1 MSLKQYNLK
10 EELTEEDLVNDLDFI
25 DDASMFLHERQ
36 GLDEVLSGQET
47 YEKFM
52 EHMRFHDVNEI
63 TALRDLEYAQNSEL
77 SSKHRFGRLIDAYDK
92 VNEDVSGRMMWD
104 YASGVLQA
112 PSTYIGVATGGLG
125 KASAMAGTQVA
136 KLGVRKI
143 LAEGLRTATQAA
155 AAEGAIGA
163 VQGGLQELTRVETG
177 LQEEFTGRRTAM
189 TGLSSAAV
197 GGLINFPLG
206 TGIPGLTKGQARRAS
221 ETNELY
227 EKAQLA
233 SAQKANE
240 ASKVS
245 KEVLA
250 NADEATKTKIR
261 ETLDE
266 LDPTK
271 VKIGRMLKQNLAKGE
286 TMTSALGSEVVE
298 NISAAA
304 IRVKDKLNIGDTE
317 RVTSAVARLIS
328 EDKFVELQDVRK
340 ILDEHNLTPDQFS
353 LVYMAEIS
361 EAGRMLSSQSRIS
374 KALGTRT
381 IVDDLINDVDSL
393 EKAGQSG
400 FSAGDAVS
408 LSKGRSI
415 IRDLD
420 TFRLGMMT
428 VQPATTMRNNLN
440 GGMRMAVD
448 AATRSMDNILN
459 LRNPLDGTFD
469 VYKYAF
475 NPYEA
480 SAMRKLF
487 TEAMP
492 VEAAQLFREAADIA
506 GKTSQEGALAKIGRK
521 ANFFNT
527 ASDNFFKRA
536 VLSASLKR
544 RLLDEGRNAVSEYK
558 KSVLKKT
565 GKLSEADNKAIKN
578 IKDRYD
584 LYKIIEKADWNT
596 IPDDILKMSI
606 KDAYE
611 FTYQSSIEG
620 SGIFSR
626 MGRGVMNLHRDMPF
640 VISSFI
646 PFPRYIA
653 NQLKFQF
660 EYAPFIG
667 MLPLGGIKGQYTKK
681 RLAKQ
686 LVGAGMFAAAYQWR
700 DLQGD
705 TANWYD
711 IKTNDGNI
719 IDGRAVY
726 GPFGLYMLAADLYYR
741 YQRGTMPTSI
751 DDYVKSGLQAT
762 IGSTFRVGLGLYALD
777 KFYQDARDG
786 KFEKIGGEFAGNI
799 INTFS
804 IPLSVIKDFE
814 GQVSPELREIPET
827 SPAVVG
833 RSGEVNFLD
842 YMLLRGGRS
851 LPDFAQERI
860 MPFFGQEQ
868 FASNEAARSPFQTG
882 KLMSVHPIEKQ
893 LFGFNMRP
901 KKNSLQEEMSKLN
914 VTPFEVYK
922 RDSNPTVDFYMRQEL
937 SREGSEINLN
947 EEMERFIES
956 EDYTRLPSIPEKREK
971 FKDKARE
978 IITSARGTTMERI
991 ANEDAISGR
1000 SYNEVDFI
1008 SYSKLPAGKKE
1019 VLNEQY
1025 KREFGGRSISQDKD
1039 LYIIEDGAYINVM
1052 TWAAG
1057 RARGK

>member
-1 MSLKQYNLK
+1 MSLKPYNFK
-10 EELTEEDLVNDLDFI
+10 EELTEKDLVNDLDFLS
-25 DDASMFLHERQ
+25 DASMFLHERQ

-52 EHMRFHDVNEI
+52 EHMRFQDVNEI

-77 SSKHRFGRLIDAYDK
+77 SGKHRFGRLIDAYDK

-112 PSTYIGVATGGLG
+112 PSTYIGLATGGVG
-125 KASAMAGTQVA
+125 KASALAGTQVA

-143 LAEGLRTATQAA
+143 LSEGLKSSAQAA
-155 AAEGAIGA
+155 VAEGAIGA

-177 LQEEFTGRRTAM
+177 VQEEFTGGRTAM

-197 GGLINFPLG
+197 AGLINFPIG
-206 TGIPGLTKGQARRAS
+206 VVQAKQAS
-221 ETNELY
+221 KSNELY
-227 EKAQLA
+227 EQGQLS
-233 SAQKANE
+233 SARKANE

-250 NADEATKTKIR
+250 NADEATKNKIKL
-261 ETLDE
+261 TLDE

-361 EAGRMLSSQSRIS
+361 EAGRTLGSQSRIA
-374 KALGTRT
+374 KALRPRT
-381 IVDDLINDVDSL
+381 IVDDLINDVDNL

-400 FSAGDAVS
+400 FSAGDAIS
-408 LSKGRSI
+408 LSKGKRVL
-415 IRDLD
+415 RDLD

-428 VQPATTMRNNLN
+428 IQPATTMRNNLN

-448 AATRSMDNILN
+448 AATRTMDNILN

-492 VEAAQLFREAADIA
+492 VEASQLFRQAADIA
-506 GKTSQEGALAKIGRK
+506 GKTSQEGALARIGRK
-521 ANFFNT
+521 ANFLNT

-544 RLLDEGRNAVSEYK
+544 RLSDEGK
-558 KSVLKKT
+558 
-565 GKLSEADNKAIKN
+565 
-578 IKDRYD
+578 D
-584 LYKIIEKADWNT
+584 LYKIIENAEWNT
-596 IPDDILKMSI
+596 IPDDILKNSI

-626 MGRGVMNLHRDMPF
+626 IGKGVMNLHRDMPF
-640 VISSFI
+640 LVSSFI

-660 EYAPFIG
+660 EYAPLIG
-667 MLPLGGIKGQYTKK
+667 MLPVGGIKGQYTKK

-726 GPFGLYMLAADLYYR
+726 GPFGLFMLAADLYYR
-741 YQRGTMPTSI
+741 HQRGTMPTSI

-786 KFEKIGGEFAGNI
+786 KFQKIGGELAGNI

-851 LPDFAQERI
+851 LPDFAQERV

-868 FASNEAARSPFQTG
+868 FAANVAARSPFQTG
-882 KLMSVHPIEKQ
+882 KLMSIHPIEKQ

-914 VTPFEVYK
+914 VTPFQIYK

-937 SREGSEINLN
+937 SREGSELNLN
-947 EEMERFIES
+947 EGMERFIQS
-956 EDYTRLPSIPEKREK
+956 EDYTGLQSVPEKRNALI
-971 FKDKARE
+971 DHARNQYINTAKA
-978 IITSARGTTMERI
+978 TTIERI

-1008 SYSKLPAGKKE
+1008 IYSKLPARKKE
-1019 VLNEQY
+1019 ALNEQY

-1057 RARGK
+1057 RARGN

>member
-1 MSLKQYNLK
+1 MSLKQYNFK

-36 GLDEVLSGQET
+36 GLDKVLSRQET

-52 EHMRFHDVNEI
+52 EHMRFQDVNEI

-125 KASAMAGTQVA
+125 KASALAGTQVA

-143 LAEGLRTATQAA
+143 LAEGLRSATQAA
-155 AAEGAIGA
+155 VAEGAIGA

-177 LQEEFTGRRTAM
+177 VQEEFTGRRTAM

-197 GGLINFPLG
+197 GGLINFPIG
-206 TGIPGLTKGQARRAS
+206 MVQAKKAS
-221 ETNELY
+221 KANELY
-227 EKAQLA
+227 EQGQLA

-240 ASKVS
+240 ASELS

-250 NADEATKTKIR
+250 NTDEATKKKVKLK
-261 ETLDE
+261 LDE

-271 VKIGRMLKQNLAKGE
+271 VKLGRMLKQNLAKGE
-286 TMTSALGSEVVE
+286 TLTSALGSEVVD

-304 IRVKDKLNIGDTE
+304 IRVQDKLKIGDTE
-317 RVTSAVARLIS
+317 RITSAISNLIAKG
-328 EDKFVELQDVRK
+328 EFAELQDVRR

-361 EAGRMLSSQSRIS
+361 EAGRTLGFQSRAA
-374 KALGTRT
+374 KALRPKTLT
-381 IVDDLINDVDSL
+381 DKLIEDVDNL
-393 EKAGQSG
+393 EKAGVSA

-408 LSKGRSI
+408 LSKGNAILRAGK
-415 IRDLD
+415 DLD

-428 VQPATTMRNNLN
+428 TQPATTMRNNLN

-506 GKTSQEGALAKIGRK
+506 SKTSQEGALATIGRK
-521 ANFFNT
+521 ANFLNT

-544 RLLDEGRNAVSEYK
+544 RLSDEGRNAVSEYK
-558 KSVLKKT
+558 KSALKKT
-565 GKLSEADNKAIKN
+565 GKLSEADNQAIKN
-578 IKDRYD
+578 ITDRYD
-584 LYKIIEKADWNT
+584 LYKIIEKAEWNT
-596 IPDDILKMSI
+596 IPDEVLKGAI
-606 KDAYE
+606 KDSYE

-626 MGRGVMNLHRDMPF
+626 IGRGVLNLHRDMPF
-640 VISSFI
+640 VVSSFI
-646 PFPRYIA
+646 PFPRYVA

-660 EYAPFIG
+660 EYAPLIG
-667 MLPLGGIKGQYTKK
+667 MLPVGGIKGQYTKK

-700 DLQGD
+700 DMQGD
-705 TANWYD
+705 TSNWYD
-711 IKTNDGNI
+711 IKTNDGNT

-726 GPFGLYMLAADLYYR
+726 GPFGIFMLAADLVYR
-741 YQRGTMPTSI
+741 AQRGTLPTSI

-762 IGSTFRVGLGLYALD
+762 IGSTFRAGLGLYALD

-786 KFEKIGGEFAGNI
+786 KFEKIAGELAGNI
-799 INTFS
+799 INTFT
-804 IPLSVIKDFE
+804 IPLSVVKDFE
-814 GQVSPELREIPET
+814 AQINPKFREIPET
-827 SPAVVG
+827 SPAAVG
-833 RSGEVNFLD
+833 RSGDINFLD
-842 YMLLRGGRS
+842 YMILRGGRS
-851 LPDFAQERI
+851 LPDILQSKI
-860 MPFFGQEQ
+860 PQ
-868 FASNEAARSPFQTG
+868 FKSDEAARSPFQTG

-893 LFGFNMRP
+893 LFGFNIRP
-901 KKNSLQEEMSKLN
+901 KKNTLQAEMTKLN
-914 VTPFEVYK
+914 VTPFEIYK

-937 SREGSEINLN
+937 SREGSELNLN
-947 EEMERFIES
+947 EGLEKFIQS
-956 EDYTRLPSIPEKREK
+956 EDYTGLQSVAEKRDK
-971 FKDKARE
+971 LIDKARDE
-978 IITSARGTTMERI
+978 YIKEARATTIERI

-1008 SYSKLPAGKKE
+1008 SYSKLPARKKE
-1019 VLNEQY
+1019 IINEQY
-1025 KREFGGRSISQDKD
+1025 KREFGGRSISQDKE

-1057 RARGK
+1057 RARGN

>member
-1 MSLKQYNLK
+1 MSLKQYNFK
-10 EELTEEDLVNDLDFI
+10 EELTEEDLVNDVDFI
-25 DDASMFLHERQ
+25 DDASMFLQERQ
-36 GLDEVLSGQET
+36 GLDKTLTAQET

-112 PSTYIGVATGGLG
+112 PSTYIGIATGGLG
-125 KASAMAGTQVA
+125 KASAMAGTQAA

-221 ETNELY
+221 EANELY
-227 EKAQLA
+227 EQAQLS
-233 SAQKANE
+233 SARKANE
-240 ASKVS
+240 ASKLS

-250 NADEATKTKIR
+250 NADETTKTNIR
-261 ETLDE
+261 KTLDE

-328 EDKFVELQDVRK
+328 EDKFVELQDVRR

-361 EAGRMLSSQSRIS
+361 EAGRTLSSQSRIS
-374 KALGTRT
+374 KALRPRT
-381 IVDDLINDVDSL
+381 IVDDLINDVDNL
-393 EKAGQSG
+393 EKAGQSA
-400 FSAGDAVS
+400 FNARDAVN
-408 LSKGRSI
+408 LSKGKSI
-415 IRDLD
+415 VRDLD
-420 TFRLGMMT
+420 TFRLAAMT
-428 VQPATTMRNNLN
+428 TQPATTMRNNLN

-448 AATRSMDNILN
+448 AATRAMDNVLN

-469 VYKYAF
+469 VYKFAL

-487 TEAMP
+487 SEAMP
-492 VEAAQLFREAADIA
+492 VEAAQLFRDAADIA
-506 GKTSQEGALAKIGRK
+506 GKTSQEGALATFGRK
-521 ANFFNT
+521 MNFLNT
-527 ASDNFFKRA
+527 GSDNFFKRA
-536 VLSASLKR
+536 VLAASLKR
-544 RLLDEGRNAVSEYK
+544 RLSDEGK
-558 KSVLKKT
+558 
-565 GKLSEADNKAIKN
+565 
-578 IKDRYD
+578 D
-584 LYKIIEKADWNT
+584 LYKIIENAEWNT
-596 IPDDILKMSI
+596 IPDDILKGAI

-660 EYAPFIG
+660 EYAPLIG
-667 MLPLGGIKGQYTKK
+667 MLPVGGIKGQYTKK

-700 DLQGD
+700 DMQGD
-705 TANWYD
+705 TSNWYD
-711 IKTNDGNI
+711 IKTNDGNT

-726 GPFGLYMLAADLYYR
+726 GPFGIFILAADLVYR
-741 YQRGTMPTSI
+741 AQRGTLPTSI
-751 DDYVKSGLQAT
+751 DEYVKAGLQAT

-786 KFEKIGGEFAGNI
+786 KFEKIGGELAGNI
-799 INTFS
+799 VNTFT
-804 IPLSVIKDFE
+804 IPLAVIKDFE
-814 GQVSPELREIPET
+814 GQINPTLREIPET
-827 SPAVVG
+827 SPAAVG
-833 RSGEVNFLD
+833 KSGDVNFLD
-842 YMLLRGGRS
+842 YMILRGGRS
-851 LPDFAQERI
+851 LPDFLQNKI
-860 MPFFGQEQ
+860 PQ
-868 FASNEAARSPFQTG
+868 FQSDVAARSPFQTG
-882 KLMSVHPIEKQ
+882 KLMSVHPVEKQ
-893 LFGFNMRP
+893 LFGFNIRP
-901 KKNSLQEEMSKLN
+901 KKNTLQEEMAKLN
-914 VTPFEVYK
+914 VTPFQIYK

-937 SREGSEINLN
+937 SQKGSELNLN
-947 EEMERFIES
+947 EGMERFIQS
-956 EDYTRLPSIPEKREK
+956 EDYTSLPSVPEKRNALIEYAK
-971 FKDKARE
+971 RQYINPAKAY
-978 IITSARGTTMERI
+978 TMERI

-1008 SYSKLPAGKKE
+1008 VYSKLPARKKE
-1019 VLNEQY
+1019 VINEQY
-1025 KREFGGRSISQDKD
+1025 KRDFGGRSISQDKD

-1057 RARGK
+1057 RAREMR